1 MKSQGLR
8 VPNLNLRDGE
18 LDNERMPYSADQ
30 LQHELARFNA
40 ALGQVQ
46 RLAGRGLDHD
56 FERRLDAHRRMLSDM
71 LDADGVSVVMDTVA
85 AAKSALTSAEP
96 FHDLRALARAQETLG
111 KLVRRRATRLG

>member
-1 MKSQGLR
+1 MSAPGFR
-8 VPNLNLRDGE
+8 SSNLTLRDGE
-18 LDNERMPYSADQ
+18 TDNERMPYSADQ

-40 ALGQVQ
+40 ALGQVP

-56 FERRLDAHRRMLSDM
+56 FERRLDMHRRMLSDM
-71 LDADGVSVVMDTVA
+71 LGPDGVPVVMDTVA

-96 FHDLRALARAQETLG
+96 FHDLRALALAQDTLG